1 MPEWWE
7 DDCGD
12 IPMMGQ
18 AAAAPPTPERPVLK
32 ARFEDS
38 PPAADSA
45 PADSAAE
52 AAPAAATDAPAP
64 APDEDGEKE
73 NQASPSPPS
82 SSPPPAIVAAP
93 VAVAVAAKSRPPF
106 QRPLDLRANGS
117 REPARP
123 YVRAPPP
130 PPRRGASAS
139 ASASSSDLPHN
150 TDATTNDDYYDD
162 DDVGDIPMVG
172 GTRADD
178 DLPPPPPSPTA
189 AGGPARPAPG
199 ASGARLGDV
208 DEATGIP
215 LGPIPA
221 SPDQVQLART
231 RADGRARP
239 TGGGGG
245 GGGGVL
251 RVGRGLFGKGRRG
264 SGEGGNSLDESGAEY
279 VAAPLPSSRNL
290 PPRPPSPADEADR
303 EAVPEEAGATPAWA
317 PAVDATDDG
326 VVNDSLRA
334 EVEEEARMRATILDV
349 NGDDDD
355 DLGAGGAVAPSA
367 AAAAAA
373 AAAEISA
380 ISEAAP
386 GDEDRDPTFTAG
398 PMAGFGTSSSDGS
411 LPEEVRVQV
420 DDALRRVEEK
430 VAAAVAAAEAEAERE
445 GPEDED
451 EDEDEDEEDGPE
463 AGAGPEPAED
473 SMRLS
478 DIADEISPIKAAG
491 PGEEEGGEPGE
502 VVHEVDVGAH
512 ERGEARARGQA
523 SALAFVSGLDEQEQ
537 EQERAR
543 EAAVATP
550 SPSKKGRKK
559 PTWRAVLDAESGDF
573 YYYNRRTRETTWDRP
588 EGAEVDDRAIRGAQ
602 GEVSGSG
609 SAAASGSAPASG
621 EALEASEVTD
631 DSFVKSFIRQAGGGE
646 EEEEQEE
653 EEQGERMTEQD
664 EELEQ
669 QPEGE
674 AKEEGAEEE
683 EAKEEA
689 VPKPV
694 GKWKAV
700 VDKASGDTYYYNTV
714 TKETTWDRPAEY
726 VEKKRGRRGLSGL
739 MAKVEAK
746 GGAAKKPLK
755 LLKKVGGKVT
765 RKSPRSSEEVSDLT
779 GGSDELNVDVVLE
792 DVGGGDVSA
801 EAYGSPTEEAEPS
814 PTNILDGPVPEGEQA
829 AQGEKRKGKK
839 PLWKAIV
846 DQSTQETY
854 YYNRKTRET
863 SWDKPEGFVEA
874 V

>member
-1 MPEWWE
+1 M
-7 DDCGD
+7 
-12 IPMMGQ
+12 
-18 AAAAPPTPERPVLK
+18 
-32 ARFEDS
+32 
-38 PPAADSA
+38 
-45 PADSAAE
+45 
-52 AAPAAATDAPAP
+52 
-64 APDEDGEKE
+64 
-73 NQASPSPPS
+73 
-82 SSPPPAIVAAP
+82 
-93 VAVAVAAKSRPPF
+93 
-106 QRPLDLRANGS
+106 
-117 REPARP
+117 
-123 YVRAPPP
+123 
-130 PPRRGASAS
+130 
-139 ASASSSDLPHN
+139 
-150 TDATTNDDYYDD
+150 
-162 DDVGDIPMVG
+162 
-172 GTRADD
+172 
-178 DLPPPPPSPTA
+178 
-189 AGGPARPAPG
+189 
-199 ASGARLGDV
+199 
-208 DEATGIP
+208 
-215 LGPIPA
+215 
-221 SPDQVQLART
+221 
-231 RADGRARP
+231 
-239 TGGGGG
+239 
-245 GGGGVL
+245 
-251 RVGRGLFGKGRRG
+251 
-264 SGEGGNSLDESGAEY
+264 
-279 VAAPLPSSRNL
+279 
-290 PPRPPSPADEADR
+290 
-303 EAVPEEAGATPAWA
+303 
-317 PAVDATDDG
+317 
-326 VVNDSLRA
+326 
-334 EVEEEARMRATILDV
+334 
-349 NGDDDD
+349 
-355 DLGAGGAVAPSA
+355 APS
-367 AAAAAA
+367 AA

-451 EDEDEDEEDGPE
+451 EDEDDEEEEDDDDVPE

-502 VVHEVDVGAH
+502 VVHEVDVGEH

-523 SALAFVSGLDEQEQ
+523 SALAFVSGLDGQEQEQ

-573 YYYNRRTRETTWDRP
+573 YYYNRRTRETTWDWP
-588 EGAEVDDRAIRGAQ
+588 EGAEVDDRAIRRAQ

-609 SAAASGSAPASG
+609 SAAAASGSAPASG

-646 EEEEQEE
+646 EEEEEQEE

-674 AKEEGAEEE
+674 AKEE

-700 VDKASGDTYYYNTV
+700 VDKASGDTYYFNTV

-755 LLKKVGGKVT
+755 LLKKVGGKVI

>member
-1 MPEWWE
+1 M
-7 DDCGD
+7 
-12 IPMMGQ
+12 
-18 AAAAPPTPERPVLK
+18 
-32 ARFEDS
+32 
-38 PPAADSA
+38 
-45 PADSAAE
+45 
-52 AAPAAATDAPAP
+52 
-64 APDEDGEKE
+64 
-73 NQASPSPPS
+73 
-82 SSPPPAIVAAP
+82 
-93 VAVAVAAKSRPPF
+93 
-106 QRPLDLRANGS
+106 
-117 REPARP
+117 
-123 YVRAPPP
+123 
-130 PPRRGASAS
+130 
-139 ASASSSDLPHN
+139 
-150 TDATTNDDYYDD
+150 
-162 DDVGDIPMVG
+162 
-172 GTRADD
+172 
-178 DLPPPPPSPTA
+178 
-189 AGGPARPAPG
+189 
-199 ASGARLGDV
+199 
-208 DEATGIP
+208 
-215 LGPIPA
+215 
-221 SPDQVQLART
+221 
-231 RADGRARP
+231 
-239 TGGGGG
+239 
-245 GGGGVL
+245 
-251 RVGRGLFGKGRRG
+251 
-264 SGEGGNSLDESGAEY
+264 
-279 VAAPLPSSRNL
+279 
-290 PPRPPSPADEADR
+290 
-303 EAVPEEAGATPAWA
+303 
-317 PAVDATDDG
+317 
-326 VVNDSLRA
+326 
-334 EVEEEARMRATILDV
+334 
-349 NGDDDD
+349 
-355 DLGAGGAVAPSA
+355 
-367 AAAAAA
+367 
-373 AAAEISA
+373 
-380 ISEAAP
+380 
-386 GDEDRDPTFTAG
+386 
-398 PMAGFGTSSSDGS
+398 
-411 LPEEVRVQV
+411 
-420 DDALRRVEEK
+420 
-430 VAAAVAAAEAEAERE
+430 
-445 GPEDED
+445 
-451 EDEDEDEEDGPE
+451 PE

-502 VVHEVDVGAH
+502 VVHEVDVGEH

-523 SALAFVSGLDEQEQ
+523 SALAFVSGLDGQEQEQ

-573 YYYNRRTRETTWDRP
+573 YYYNRRTRETTWDWP
-588 EGAEVDDRAIRGAQ
+588 EGAEVDDRAIRRAQ

-609 SAAASGSAPASG
+609 SAAAASGSAPASG

-646 EEEEQEE
+646 EEEQEQ

-674 AKEEGAEEE
+674 AKEE

-700 VDKASGDTYYYNTV
+700 VDKASGDTYYFNTV

-755 LLKKVGGKVT
+755 LLKKVGGKVI